1 MFKNS
6 LRLIWGPAGPGGGW
20 DSQVSVKWNAVM
32 KKTRLLLCSSCV
44 LYCISPIVSLCISVG
59 ISASRFRLFSVSS
72 VIRTSWRPVAYC
84 GTSLIVL
91 TLFLHIGGD
100 LKLQLPFRAVTLF
113 VLCTLWCSHCE
124 GHLLS
129 PSGPREYLTVLI
141 LHIQRSIQQPFILER
156 SVPLPLCKRKWCRAQ
171 KVIWHILSIA
181 LKSIFR
187 AVKAGKIKEK
197 IKKRN
202 RKYCFQIE
210 VK

>member
-1 MFKNS
+1 MFTLFISKWKQGELVGCGKNNRGHMFKNS
-6 LRLIWGPAGPGGGW
+6 LCLIWGPAGLGVAEILRSRSNEMHWWKRQGFSCAPP
-20 DSQVSVKWNAVM
+20 VSYIVSR
-32 KKTRLLLCSSCV
+32 RLL
-44 LYCISPIVSLCISVG
+44 SLCISVG

-113 VLCTLWCSHCE
+113 VLCTPWCSHCE

-156 SVPLPLCKRKWCRAQ
+156 SVPLPLCK
-171 KVIWHILSIA
+171 
-181 LKSIFR
+181 
-187 AVKAGKIKEK
+187 IK
-197 IKKRN
+197 
-202 RKYCFQIE
+202 
-210 VK
+210 